1 MSCTYGRAPI
11 SAAAASIFSRVREL
25 TATRAPS
32 GASSRAIPKPMPCE
46 APVTSATLPSRPR
59 SMTRRVSAC
68 GCRVAP
74 MPGLRLLLR
83 IAPFL
88 VGAVA
93 AAVWLQR
100 RAPRRAALAAA
111 ARARRSSRRRDEP
124 IDIVTVVDD
133 LLAAGR

>member
-1 MSCTYGRAPI
+1 
-11 SAAAASIFSRVREL
+11 
-25 TATRAPS
+25 
-32 GASSRAIPKPMPCE
+32 
-46 APVTSATLPSRPR
+46 
-59 SMTRRVSAC
+59 
-68 GCRVAP
+68 

-93 AAVWLQR
+93 AAVWLRR
-100 RAPRRAALAAA
+100 RAPQRVAPPAPPAPRQLE
-111 ARARRSSRRRDEP
+111 ARYEP

>member
-1 MSCTYGRAPI
+1 
-11 SAAAASIFSRVREL
+11 
-25 TATRAPS
+25 
-32 GASSRAIPKPMPCE
+32 
-46 APVTSATLPSRPR
+46 
-59 SMTRRVSAC
+59 
-68 GCRVAP
+68 

-88 VGAVA
+88 VGAIA

-100 RAPRRAALAAA
+100 RAPHPALVPPPAPPQLEE
-111 ARARRSSRRRDEP
+111 RYEP

>member
-1 MSCTYGRAPI
+1 
-11 SAAAASIFSRVREL
+11 
-25 TATRAPS
+25 
-32 GASSRAIPKPMPCE
+32 
-46 APVTSATLPSRPR
+46 
-59 SMTRRVSAC
+59 
-68 GCRVAP
+68 

-88 VGAVA
+88 VGAIA

-100 RAPRRAALAAA
+100 RAPRPALVAPLAPPQLEE
-111 ARARRSSRRRDEP
+111 RYEP

>member
-1 MSCTYGRAPI
+1 
-11 SAAAASIFSRVREL
+11 
-25 TATRAPS
+25 
-32 GASSRAIPKPMPCE
+32 
-46 APVTSATLPSRPR
+46 
-59 SMTRRVSAC
+59 
-68 GCRVAP
+68 

-88 VGAVA
+88 VGAIA

-100 RAPRRAALAAA
+100 RAPQRALAAA
-111 ARARRSSRRRDEP
+111 PAPPQLEARYEP